1 MKDKIEFSKSIVT
14 AGVIVAALGYFVDI
28 YDLVLFSVVR
38 VPSLRNL
45 GYSPQEIEEYG
56 LLLLNV
62 QMLGMLLGG
71 IFWGILG
78 DKRGRLSVLFGSI
91 LMYSVANILNGFAQD
106 ATQYGILRFIAGIG
120 LAGELGAGITLVV
133 ESLPKEKRGW
143 GTMIVATIG
152 VMGAIVAGQMYNF
165 LSNHGEVPDAW
176 RTCYFFGGALGLA
189 LFIMRISVY
198 ESGMFK
204 QLKEME
210 VERGN
215 FLKLFSSRKLFSR
228 YMKSILVGLSTWYV
242 VGILVTFSP
251 EFSKIFQIQGD
262 VSAGNA
268 IMYTYAGITAGD
280 FLAGAASQ
288 WLKSR
293 KKAILIFLIM
303 SAISMLVFFNSYNF
317 TAGQF
322 YVVMLMLGISSG
334 FWAVIVTNAAEQF
347 GTNLR
352 ATVATSVPN
361 FIRGSLNIISLLY
374 AWLGTMVGKLRSAQ
388 IVAVIVITIPLIALY
403 FTEETFSKDLD
414 YVEE

>member
-1 MKDKIEFSKSIVT
+1 MNDKIEFSKSIVT
-14 AGVIVAALGYFVDI
+14 AGVVVAALGYFVDI

-38 VPSLRNL
+38 VPSLKNL
-45 GYSPQEIEEYG
+45 GYSPKEIEEYG

-91 LMYSVANILNGFAQD
+91 LMYSIANILNGFAQD
-106 ATQYGILRFIAGIG
+106 ALQYGILRFIAGIG

-152 VMGAIVAGQMYNF
+152 VLGAIVAGQIYNF
-165 LSNHGEVPDAW
+165 VSDHGKVADAW
-176 RTCYFFGGALGLA
+176 RTCYFFGGGLGLA

-215 FLKLFSSRKLFSR
+215 FFKLFNSRERFSR
-228 YMKSILVGLSTWYV
+228 YMKSILVGLSTWFV

-251 EFSKIFQIQGD
+251 EFSKSLNIQGD
-262 VSAGNA
+262 VTAGNA

-280 FLAGAASQ
+280 FLAGGLSQ
-288 WLKSR
+288 ILKSR

-303 SAISMLVFFNSYNF
+303 SAISMVVFFNSYNF

-322 YVVMLMLGISSG
+322 YVVMLMMGVSSG

-374 AWLGTMVGKLRSAQ
+374 AWLGGMFGKLQSAQ

-403 FTEETFSKDLD
+403 FTEETFGKDLD

>member
-14 AGVIVAALGYFVDI
+14 AGVVVAALGYFVDI

-38 VPSLRNL
+38 VPSLKNL
-45 GYSPQEIEEYG
+45 GYGPKEVEQYG

-106 ATQYGILRFIAGIG
+106 AMQYGIFRFIAGIG

-176 RTCYFFGGALGLA
+176 RTCYFFGGGLGLA

-215 FLKLFSSRKLFSR
+215 FFKLFKTRARFSR

-251 EFSKIFQIQGD
+251 EFSKTFNIQGD
-262 VSAGNA
+262 ITAGNA

-280 FLAGAASQ
+280 FLAGGLSQ
-288 WLKSR
+288 ILKSR

-303 SAISMLVFFNSYNF
+303 STVAMTVFFNSYNF
-317 TAGQF
+317 TADQF
-322 YVVMLMLGISSG
+322 YLVMVFLGISSG

-361 FIRGSLNIISLLY
+361 FIRGSLNLISLLY
-374 AWLGTMVGKLRSAQ
+374 AWLAGMVGKLQSAQ
-388 IVAVIVITIPLIALY
+388 IVAVIVIIIPLVALY
-403 FTEETFSKDLD
+403 FTEETFGKDLD